1 MTTPY
6 FDRRIRVLSA
16 LDDAIA
22 ILPTAPR
29 AVRNRD
35 NFYPYRPD
43 SYFFYLTGF
52 TEPEALLALDGRS
65 GKSILF
71 CREKNPQSEIW
82 DGSIHGP
89 KGAADALGL
98 DEAYTLAEL
107 DARMLVLLSGRRFLC
122 LGRGR
127 DAKFDTR
134 VNGWLEKLRQC
145 TSAPPPEPTC
155 QFDVYS
161 LLDEMRL
168 IKDETELAIL
178 RRAGEI
184 SAAGHVQ
191 AMRATRPGLREYQ
204 LEAEVLHTFVSRG
217 ARQPSYES
225 IVASGANACTLHYCA
240 NNDLLCDGEMLLID
254 AGCELD
260 GYAGDITRSFPI
272 NGRFSGPQRDL
283 YEVVLAAQTAAI
295 AALGPNVPW
304 NEPGDIAL
312 AVLAQGMLD
321 LGLLKGSVEGVI
333 ESGAYRQ
340 FYMHSISHLIGLDVH
355 DVGTQKKDG
364 MWRVYQPG
372 MCVTVEPG
380 LYIREE
386 EGVPIAF
393 HHIGVRIEDDVL
405 ITKEGHEVY
414 TSDAPKQICQI
425 EELMSNN

>member
-1 MTTPY
+1 
-6 FDRRIRVLSA
+6 
-16 LDDAIA
+16 
-22 ILPTAPR
+22 
-29 AVRNRD
+29 
-35 NFYPYRPD
+35 
-43 SYFFYLTGF
+43 
-52 TEPEALLALDGRS
+52 
-65 GKSILF
+65 
-71 CREKNPQSEIW
+71 
-82 DGSIHGP
+82 
-89 KGAADALGL
+89 
-98 DEAYTLAEL
+98 
-107 DARMLVLLSGRRFLC
+107 
-122 LGRGR
+122 
-127 DAKFDTR
+127 
-134 VNGWLEKLRQC
+134 
-145 TSAPPPEPTC
+145 
-155 QFDVYS
+155 
-161 LLDEMRL
+161 MRL

-240 NNDLLCDGEMLLID
+240 NNDLLCDGDMLLID

-414 TSDAPKQICQI
+414 TSDAPKQIYQI